1 MDWMRIFCFM
11 IRTKSEQR
19 FQLWHYKRLHCFLPL
34 LFLLRISFT
43 FTSTSGGEMK
53 ANAKMVVWAY
63 DEEMHCNYLDGKLST
78 ITLTNLWILIEMD
91 IQMTWWLLLSYHPSK
106 IHTKCRKSFPI
117 SFQLCGSCGLFL
129 ISQVVRLFD
138 HFFLR
143 IFSRWTRFIGLDIIY
158 RLFFVVFC

>member
-34 LFLLRISFT
+34 LFSSRISFT
-43 FTSTSGGEMK
+43 FTCTSVGEMK

-106 IHTKCRKSFPI
+106 ISHKMQKIFSNSSLTMWQLWLIFDIASGTTFWSFFPT
-117 SFQLCGSCGLFL
+117 
-129 ISQVVRLFD
+129 
-138 HFFLR
+138 HFFALNT
-143 IFSRWTRFIGLDIIY
+143 FHWIGYYL
-158 RLFFVVFC
+158 

>member
-34 LFLLRISFT
+34 LFSSRISFT
-43 FTSTSGGEMK
+43 FTCTSVGEMK

-63 DEEMHCNYLDGKLST
+63 DEEMHCNYQDGKLST

-106 IHTKCRKSFPI
+106 ISHKMQKIFFDFI
-117 SFQLCGSCGLFL
+117 LAMWQLWL
-129 ISQVVRLFD
+129 IFEPQVVRLFD